1 MIIIKIYIY
10 FYHINSYGISKHSF
24 DPSTSMASFYD
35 LKNFTVKSFGILYEN
50 I

>member
-1 MIIIKIYIY
+1 MFLI
-10 FYHINSYGISKHSF
+10 HINSYGISKHSF
-24 DPSTSMASFYD
+24 EPSTSIASFCD